1 MHIYIYICIYI
12 YMYKYIIYIY
22 IYIFVYLHFFY
33 QSWRNKAYLL
43 TYYRRHQLM
52 AISTSPDSFKKHF
65 QSTYVLCA
73 LSTYIL
79 YSQNQDTN
87 FSTRFGA
94 VEVSPSPPIT
104 CTPVN
109 QLKLTNLICLCAH
122 SLKDTELFFVVK

>member
-1 MHIYIYICIYI
+1 MKIRFFACFVASQPKSQKDSIYAYIYIYIYIYI
-12 YMYKYIIYIY
+12 YKYIIYIY

-52 AISTSPDSFKKHF
+52 TISTSPDSFKKHF

-79 YSQNQDTN
+79 YSQN
-87 FSTRFGA
+87 
-94 VEVSPSPPIT
+94 
-104 CTPVN
+104 
-109 QLKLTNLICLCAH
+109 
-122 SLKDTELFFVVK
+122 